1 MRRRVARVRTKPIL
15 GVDFTGRI
23 KALDR
28 SQSVVWKVVCGS
40 SEEGGR
46 SKQKEGRVANGNE
59 SGVVCTEA
67 ERQDMEKKMPQSSHM
82 VGRSVVRAHVVTRG
96 SAEDEEG
103 GAAVAEPRVARQ
115 AVLRHDRRR

>member
-1 MRRRVARVRTKPIL
+1 M
-15 GVDFTGRI
+15 
-23 KALDR
+23 
-28 SQSVVWKVVCGS
+28 CGN

-46 SKQKEGRVANGNE
+46 SKQKEGRVANGNG
-59 SGVVCTEA
+59 SGVDCTEA
-67 ERQDMEKKMPQSSHM
+67 GRQDMKEETPQSSHT
-82 VGRSVVRAHVVTRG
+82 VGPSVARAHMVTRG